1 MNHYRTG
8 RLWAE
13 LHPDGD
19 RVAMAA
25 ETGFAP
31 GTALEVHDARTG
43 ELIWE

>member
-25 ETGFAP
+25 ETGFSP